1 MNMINKCTAMLG
13 LAFGLTASAFAAATT
28 PESYVAKYKGRTD
41 IPTPIRAVVP
51 VFEAPENAQA
61 KIAFYVDAK
70 GRIQDVE
77 VLETT
82 DEVFASRVK
91 RALSYWKFA
100 PAIDASGN
108 AVTKRVM
115 LPFIY
120 NAEESTSGFGLFA
133 SLN

>member
-13 LAFGLTASAFAAATT
+13 LAFGLTAAAFASATT
-28 PESYVAKYKGRTD
+28 PESYIAQYKGRTD

-51 VFEAPENAQA
+51 AFEASENAQA
-61 KIAFYVDAK
+61 KIAFNVDAK
-70 GRIQDVE
+70 GRIQDVV

-100 PAIDASGN
+100 PALDVSGK
-108 AVTKRVM
+108 AVTKRVL

-120 NAEESTSGFGLFA
+120 NAEESTSGLGLFA
-133 SLN
+133 SLD